1 MKRIILIALLSVL
14 AVAVHAQNA
23 KIVGVICPECGVY
36 LKGDD
41 AKHFD
46 DPAYH
51 NSGCTFVKKS
61 ESESS
66 SSSSSSTS
74 NSTHLKEYA
83 PLPEV
88 KSELNVPND
97 RYELIY
103 KTGDG
108 EHMITCPSCGSV
120 FHESWCLLAR
130 YQKMA
135 KDARAKAMAASTLE
149 AREAALSEFHT
160 AEFQLNMIYE
170 NAVDVRIQKEQEEAK
185 RQTQTAAQQNTAPN
199 PTPSGYQHLSSVD
212 IKNGYDKKLTFGYN
226 ATAYCKTAPNGTER
240 WVLYDIDGQE
250 VGQFS
255 KIELADAGNGEDEY
269 FLVRDDNG
277 QWGIYGRGGGLMCEP
292 RYESVKLLTA
302 LQGEGRRPFFD
313 VARRFNG
320 QVLHGL
326 VDPFIV
332 SPGDG
337 EITQCVFEQIEL
349 IDRSPAPYGVLAKVK
364 SDGKWGVIDTENH
377 GDIIIPPKYS
387 YINTYFTLKGG
398 MYLIVGDGNG
408 LGAYH
413 AETME
418 EVVPVT
424 NGYSLDKVKVL
435 LTTEV
440 DEE

>member
-1 MKRIILIALLSVL
+1 MKRICFILLIIS
-14 AVAVHAQNA
+14 AVASNAQNA

-36 LKGDD
+36 LEGAD

-66 SSSSSSTS
+66 SSSSSSVS
-74 NSTHLKEYA
+74 NSTHLKDHT

-88 KSELNVPND
+88 KSELNVSSE
-97 RYELIY
+97 RYQLIY
-103 KTGDG
+103 KSGVG
-108 EHMITCPSCGSV
+108 NNMIMCPACKSV
-120 FHESWCLLAR
+120 VHESWCLLLL
-130 YQKMA
+130 YQKKA
-135 KDARAKAMAASTLE
+135 EDARNKALAARSVQD
-149 AREAALSEFHT
+149 REAALREFHD
-160 AEFQLNMIYE
+160 AEFQLNYFYE
-170 NAVDVRIQKEQEEAK
+170 TILPQLEQSAS
-185 RQTQTAAQQNTAPN
+185 TQQNTSPEPALG
-199 PTPSGYQHLSSVD
+199 SYQHLSSVD
-212 IKNGYDKKLTFGYN
+212 IKNGYDKKLTFGYD
-226 ATAYCKTAPNGTER
+226 ATAYCKTSPNGTER
-240 WVLYDIDGQE
+240 WVLYDMDGQE
-250 VGQFS
+250 AGQFS
-255 KIELADAGNGEDEY
+255 KIEVADAGNGEDEY

-292 RYESVKLLTA
+292 RYESVKLLTT

-313 VARRFNG
+313 VARRLPNG

-332 SPGDG
+332 SRGEG

-364 SDGKWGVIDTENH
+364 SDGKWGIIDTENY

-387 YINTYFTLKGG
+387 YINTYFTRKGG
-398 MYLIVGDGNG
+398 MYFIVGDGNG
-408 LGAYH
+408 FGAYYV
-413 AETME
+413 ETMQ

-424 NGYSLDKVKVL
+424 NGYSLDKVRYL
-435 LTTEV
+435 I
-440 DEE
+440 DQIDR